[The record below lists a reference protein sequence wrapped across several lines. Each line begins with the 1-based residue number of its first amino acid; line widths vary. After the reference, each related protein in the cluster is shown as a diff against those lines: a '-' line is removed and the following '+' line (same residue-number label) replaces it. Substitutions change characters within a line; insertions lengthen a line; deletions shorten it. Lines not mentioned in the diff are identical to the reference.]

1 MEFPKLTTQ
10 AQYALFG
17 YILVL
22 IAIFLPAKPTSPEE
36 TARGYDLS
44 NRLMAFIILLLPIA
58 LSVYTINCL
67 VAGQCS
73 IWSWVNA
80 ILVFVW
86 SLLIFGVSIYAMF
99 VKVPVNGV
107 AASQKEAIA
116 SQ

>member
-1 MEFPKLTTQ
+1 MEFPKLSTQ

-17 YILVL
+17 YVLVL
-22 IAIFLPAKPTSPEE
+22 IAIFLPAKPTTAEE
-36 TARGYDLS
+36 TARGYDLPK
-44 NRLMAFIILLLPIA
+44 RLIALVILLLPIA

-67 VAGQCS
+67 VVGQCS

-80 ILVFVW
+80 ILVFLW

-107 AASQKEAIA
+107 ATVPKDAVASQ
-116 SQ
+116 